1 MFLSNLALR
10 RPVFITMIILALV
23 ISGGVSYTRLGENL
37 FPNVS
42 FPIISV
48 TFFDP
53 GSSSRIV
60 EERLTLP
67 AEEAMSTLPGIQ
79 HIHSVTVPGAATI
92 TLIFPDSE
100 NPEKLFSEVQEKLQT
115 IRHELPRGLPSP
127 VISRVTPT
135 EMPLL
140 WIVFPFDGGTIG
152 NKDLSW
158 LKENVV
164 TPLRALDGVAMINP
178 IWPPSRVLHVWVRS
192 ESLIRYALSM
202 ESLAGLIRQNSLVL
216 PSGRVSQGDREI
228 MVETSGQALTT
239 SSLKKMPIPL
249 AGGRKLLLG
258 NIATIR
264 EGWDT
269 AHSIFRLDGA
279 PAIGIQIY
287 KKSEANGMKVSGSVR
302 ALLRTMTW
310 PKEWKSRPIIRMDRS
325 ELVRQNNRELLETLI
340 LGGVLTVIVI
350 FLFLESLAPT
360 IIASLSIPASVI
372 STFAV
377 MKFFH
382 FTLNTLTMLGLSL
395 VVGILVDDAIV
406 VLENIVRHRQSGMS
420 PYDAARQGVGE
431 IGLAV
436 LATTFSIIAVF
447 APVAFMQGVFGK
459 FFYEFGLTV
468 SFAVGMS
475 MFVSLTLTPVLAA
488 RFLKQSST
496 SKEIASRRPVSRWL
510 DHLLVWYRRVLNWSL
525 DHPGTV
531 VLSTIGVLALVVL
544 MIPKVGWDLVPR
556 TDQGAYVVQMT
567 AGTSTSLNYADRK
580 FHEVS
585 DKISRLPG
593 VSSVFYQIGGS
604 PEIPMN
610 QGYLYVSLK
619 PLDQRTITQEHSM
632 ALARNIFATDPSN
645 RASVDRISLV
655 GGSGREVPLQII
667 LMGPSRQKL
676 ESLSKDLVEK
686 MKGIEG
692 LVDIES
698 PDQFGQRIMTV
709 RPKKNVAEA
718 LAITPESLG
727 QSLRMLLEMTNVGT
741 LSKGE
746 GGLKVLLSIN
756 PEDKSDPSRFSK
768 LPVLLGRGR
777 LLPLNKVAVVSERS
791 ETQERVRDDRLPSLA
806 VNANIVGA
814 QTLGNAM
821 TRIKSWGSDHIPVEY
836 RFRFGGSGDVLN
848 QAIGQFTVAMLL
860 AILAVYM
867 VLASQFEHF
876 LMPFVIMVS
885 IPVSVVGAIFALWAT
900 GNSFNLMSAM
910 GLIILFGLV
919 AKNAILLVDYT
930 NTLRKRGLDR
940 RQALMEACPVRLRP
954 VLMTTVAMVAGMLPM
969 AFGWGAGGALR
980 VPMALVVVGGLLS
993 SMALTLI
1000 VVPVVY
1006 DRLISWYDALSSR

>member
-10 RPVFITMIILALV
+10 RPVFITMIVLALV
-23 ISGGVSYTRLGENL
+23 ISGGMSYSRLGENL

-48 TFFDP
+48 TLFDP

-67 AEEAMSTLPGIQ
+67 AEEALSTLPGIQ
-79 HIHSVTVPGAATI
+79 HVHSVTVPGAATV
-92 TLIFPDSE
+92 TMTFPDTE
-100 NPEKLFSEVQEKLQT
+100 KPEKLFSEVQEKLQK

-127 VISRVTPT
+127 IISRVTPT

-140 WIVFPFDGGTIG
+140 WIVFPFDGGKID
-152 NKDLSW
+152 NRDLSW

-192 ESLIRYALSM
+192 KSLIRYSLSM
-202 ESLAGLIRQNSLVL
+202 ETLAGLIRQNSLVL

-228 MVETSGQALTT
+228 MVETSGQALRPET
-239 SSLKKMPIPL
+239 LKLMPVPVS
-249 AGGRKLLLG
+249 GGKKVILG
-258 NIATIR
+258 NLATIR

-269 AHSIFRLDGA
+269 ARSIFRLDGS
-279 PAIGIQIY
+279 PAVGIQVY
-287 KKSEANGMKVSGSVR
+287 KKNEADGRKVSRSVR
-302 ALLRTMTW
+302 ALLNTMVW
-310 PKEWKSRPIIRMDRS
+310 PKEWKNRPIIRMDRS
-325 ELVRQNNRELLETLI
+325 QLVRQNNRELLETLI
-340 LGGVLTVIVI
+340 LGGALTVVVI

-360 IIASLSIPASVI
+360 VIASLSIPTSVI

-406 VLENIVRHRQSGMS
+406 VLENIVRHRQAGLSAS
-420 PYDAARQGVGE
+420 ESARQGVGE

-488 RFLKQSST
+488 RFLKQEPVL
-496 SKEIASRRPVSRWL
+496 KNGKAVSRWL
-510 DHLLVWYRRVLNWSL
+510 EKVRVWYRNLLGWSL

-531 VLSTIGVLALVVL
+531 VLSTIGVLGLVGL
-544 MIPKVGWDLVPR
+544 MVPRIGWDLVPR

-567 AGTSTSLNYADRK
+567 AGSSASLNYADRK
-580 FHEVS
+580 FKSASE
-585 DKISRLPG
+585 DLSRLPG
-593 VSSVFYQIGGS
+593 VSSVFYQIGGG
-604 PEIPMN
+604 PEIPLN

-619 PLDQRTITQEHSM
+619 PMDHRTITQEQSM
-632 ALARNIFATDPSN
+632 AMARKVFAKDPSDHV
-645 RASVDRISLV
+645 SVDRISLV
-655 GGSGREVPLQII
+655 GGSGREIPLQVI

-676 ESLSKDLVEK
+676 EILSQNLVGR
-686 MKGIEG
+686 MKGIGG
-692 LVDIES
+692 LVDIET
-698 PDQFGQRIMTV
+698 PDRFGQRIMTV
-709 RPKKNVAEA
+709 RPKKNLPDIFAV
-718 LAITPESLG
+718 TPESLG
-727 QSLRMLLEMTNVGT
+727 QSLRMLLDMTDVGT
-741 LSKGE
+741 LKRKE
-746 GGLKVLLSIN
+746 GGEKVLLSID
-756 PEDKSDPSRFSK
+756 PEEKNDPDRFSR
-768 LPVLLGRGR
+768 LPVLLGNGKS
-777 LLPLNKVAVVSERS
+777 LPLRQVAIVSERS
-791 ETQERVRDDRLPSLA
+791 ETQERVRDDRLPSLE
-806 VNANIVGA
+806 VNANIVGD

-821 TRIKSWGSDHIPVEY
+821 DAIRSWASTLVPVEY

-848 QAIGQFTVAMLL
+848 QAIGQFTIALLL
-860 AILAVYM
+860 AVLAVYM

-919 AKNAILLVDYT
+919 AKNAILLVDYA
-930 NTLRKRGLDR
+930 NTLRRRGMER
-940 RQALMEACPVRLRP
+940 RAALMEACPVRLRP

-980 VPMALVVVGGLLS
+980 APMALVVVGGLLS

-1006 DRLISWYDALSSR
+1006 DRLISWYDALSSH